1 MALLN
6 PPEIRLSVMSLI
18 VSYLAR
24 RRGQKDDQEHLI
36 NTVAPPSLSS
46 DGKHQ
51 KDARVNLKAALEI
64 GLLVRD
70 RDEIRLSEGV
80 AALTKKGDYAIA
92 GHVRSLIL
100 AEAVNTG
107 PWGSQAG
114 ARDLTNALAWF
125 LTFSAEHAPAR
136 MEGAELSA
144 QRLQEDDFGP
154 RLGGGERDDDA
165 SGWPIS
171 NETRW
176 NTFQRWACSLGF
188 CWRSPS
194 GRLVPDPAIA
204 VGDNLKELFDG
215 AGTLSAEDF
224 VLRLGRLLP
233 VLETGRYRIFV
244 AENWRRDP
252 GPPNQLSSATT
263 DALYRLSRNRVVKFE
278 DRADAPRY
286 LLADGTTF
294 SHVSLVSKR

>member
-6 PPEIRLSVMSLI
+6 PPEIRLSVMSLT

-24 RRGQKDDQEHLI
+24 RRGQKDDQAHLI
-36 NTVAPPSLSS
+36 NTVAPPSLTA

-51 KDARVNLKAALEI
+51 LDARVNLTAALEI
-64 GLLVRD
+64 GLLVKD
-70 RDEIRLSEGV
+70 GDEIRLPDGV
-80 AALTKKGDYAIA
+80 AALTKKGGYAIA
-92 GHVRSLIL
+92 KHVRSLVL
-100 AEAVNTG
+100 ADSLNRGA
-107 PWGSQAG
+107 WGSQMG

-144 QRLQEDDFGP
+144 HHAQEADFGP
-154 RLGGGERDDDA
+154 RQGGGERDEDA

-171 NETRW
+171 NLTRW

-188 CWRSPS
+188 AWRSPS
-194 GRLVPDPAIA
+194 GRLVPDPAVA
-204 VGDNLKELFDG
+204 VGESIQELFDG
-215 AGTLSAEDF
+215 TGTLSAEDF

-233 VLETGRYRIFV
+233 VLDTGRYRTFV

-252 GPPNQLSSATT
+252 GQPNQLSSATT
-263 DALYRLSRNRVVKFE
+263 DALSRLARNGVLSFE

-286 LLADGTTF
+286 LRADGTTF
-294 SHVSLVSKR
+294 SHVSLVSSR

>member
-6 PPEIRLSVMSLI
+6 PPEIRLSVMSLT

-24 RRGQKDDQEHLI
+24 RRGQKDDQVHLI

-51 KDARVNLKAALEI
+51 LDARVNLTAALDI
-64 GLLVRD
+64 GLLVKD
-70 RDEIRLSEGV
+70 GDEIRLPDGV
-80 AALTKKGDYAIA
+80 AALTKKGDNAIA
-92 GHVRSLIL
+92 RHVRSLVL

-107 PWGSQAG
+107 AWGSQTG
-114 ARDLTNALAWF
+114 ARDLTNALAWY
-125 LTFSAEHAPAR
+125 LTFSAELAPVR
-136 MEGAELSA
+136 MEGELSA
-144 QRLQEDDFGP
+144 NDAQVADFGP
-154 RLGGGERDDDA
+154 RQGGDRDDDA

-171 NETRW
+171 NLTRW

-194 GRLVPDPAIA
+194 GRLVPDPAVA
-204 VGDNLKELFDG
+204 VNDHIQDVFDG

-224 VLRLGRLLP
+224 VLRVGNVLP
-233 VLETGRYRIFV
+233 VLETGRYRTFV
-244 AENWRRDP
+244 AENWRREP
-252 GPPNQLSSATT
+252 SQPNQLSSATT
-263 DALYRLSRNRVVKFE
+263 DALSRLARNGRLKFE

-286 LLADGTTF
+286 SRADGTTF
-294 SHVSLVSKR
+294 SHVSLVSSR